1 MTSVKKYI
9 ESNKDR
15 FIEELFSL
23 IRIPSISAKHEH
35 KPDMEACAK
44 RWTELLL
51 AAGADKAVVM
61 QTEGNP
67 VVYGEKMVSPEAQT
81 VLVYSHY
88 DVMPAEPFDLWKSRP
103 FEPEI
108 RDGRIW
114 ARGADDD
121 KGQAMMQVKGFETAL
136 NLDLLKCNVKFIFEG
151 EEEIGSPSLEAFC
164 RTHKELLKAD
174 VILVSDTS
182 MVSAETPSL
191 TTGLRGLAYWE
202 IEVTGPNRDLH
213 SGHFGGA
220 VANPI
225 NVLCKLMAD
234 ITDADGRITIPGFY
248 DDVEDVSPAER
259 EMIAQIPFDEAK
271 YKAAIGVDE
280 LFGEKGY
287 STLERN
293 SCRPS
298 FDICG
303 IWGGYMEEGSKTVLP
318 SKAYAKVS
326 CRLVPHQ
333 DHGKISKLFE
343 EYIARVA
350 PAYVKVRVT
359 PLLSECTDDI
369 LPLAEFFRERYSKE
383 LRRET
388 HKFAEK
394 DAGLLLAYAWPG
406 NVRELQNK
414 VKRAVLLAENG
425 IVRVAD
431 MGLEPAEPTSDTGH
445 SLAIRDEA
453 GEKRRIVEA
462 LKRCGGNRTE
472 AAKLLR
478 IDRATLYRKII
489 KYGLNE

>member
-1 MTSVKKYI
+1 MISIKAYI

-15 FIEELFSL
+15 FLEELFSL
-23 IRIPSISAKHEH
+23 IRIPSISAKQEH
-35 KPDMEACAK
+35 KPDMVACAE
-44 RWTELLL
+44 RWKELLL
-51 AAGADKAVVM
+51 AAGADKAEVM
-61 QTEGNP
+61 PTTGNP
-67 VVYGEKMVSPEAQT
+67 VVYGERFYSLEAPT
-81 VLVYSHY
+81 ILVYSHY
-88 DVMPAEPFDLWKSRP
+88 DVMPAEPLNLWKSDP

-136 NLDLLKCNVKFIFEG
+136 KMDLVKCNVKFIFEG
-151 EEEIGSPSLEAFC
+151 EEEIGSPSLETFC
-164 RTHKELLKAD
+164 KENQELLKAD

-202 IEVTGPNRDLH
+202 VEVTGPNRDLH

-225 NVLCKLMAD
+225 NVLCKMMAD

-248 DDVEDVSPAER
+248 DDVEEVSQAER
-259 EMIAQIPFDEAK
+259 DMISQIPFDESK

-280 LFGEKGY
+280 VFGEKGY

-303 IWGGYMEEGSKTVLP
+303 IWGGYIEEGSKTVLP

-333 DHGKISKLFE
+333 EHAKISKLFE
-343 EYIARVA
+343 DYMASVA
-350 PAYVKVRVT
+350 PAYVKVKVT
-359 PLLSECTDDI
+359 PKHGGQGYVCPIDLPAYKAAEEAMEVAFGKR
-369 LPLAEFFRERYSKE
+369 PLAVRRGGSIPIISTFERVLGIKTVLMGFGVEQNAIHSPNESCSLDFFYKGIESVAEFY
-383 LRRET
+383 
-388 HKFAEK
+388 
-394 DAGLLLAYAWPG
+394 
-406 NVRELQNK
+406 
-414 VKRAVLLAENG
+414 KRF
-425 IVRVAD
+425 
-431 MGLEPAEPTSDTGH
+431 H
-445 SLAIRDEA
+445 
-453 GEKRRIVEA
+453 
-462 LKRCGGNRTE
+462 
-472 AAKLLR
+472 
-478 IDRATLYRKII
+478 
-489 KYGLNE
+489 

>member
-234 ITDADGRITIPGFY
+234 ITVVLQNDVGNFYSPTLIVATLTSKAAKKYTQPTHCLLVNEFLSVPSIVQAEQIFTVDKSRVLKFLGHLTPEEMSRVDDAVRASLALNPMGSIQRLSPIIRSTAAYAPPEVVDGKPPIYPYTPIKSSFEDAGSVEDMMLYTELEAAVHAMIQRLEYSFTFNPSLLTIPKRKQQ
-248 DDVEDVSPAER
+248 VAEILKEAETYIWR
-259 EMIAQIPFDEAK
+259 IKEEM
-271 YKAAIGVDE
+271 
-280 LFGEKGY
+280 
-287 STLERN
+287 
-293 SCRPS
+293 
-298 FDICG
+298 
-303 IWGGYMEEGSKTVLP
+303 
-318 SKAYAKVS
+318 
-326 CRLVPHQ
+326 
-333 DHGKISKLFE
+333 
-343 EYIARVA
+343 
-350 PAYVKVRVT
+350 
-359 PLLSECTDDI
+359 
-369 LPLAEFFRERYSKE
+369 
-383 LRRET
+383 
-388 HKFAEK
+388 
-394 DAGLLLAYAWPG
+394 
-406 NVRELQNK
+406 
-414 VKRAVLLAENG
+414 
-425 IVRVAD
+425 
-431 MGLEPAEPTSDTGH
+431 
-445 SLAIRDEA
+445 
-453 GEKRRIVEA
+453 
-462 LKRCGGNRTE
+462 RC
-472 AAKLLR
+472 A
-478 IDRATLYRKII
+478 
-489 KYGLNE
+489 

>member
-1 MTSVKKYI
+1 MISVKKYI

-303 IWGGYMEEGSKTVLP
+303 IWGGYIEEGTKTIIP
-318 SKAYAKVS
+318 ARASAKIS
-326 CRLVPHQ
+326 MRLVPNQ
-333 DHGKISKLFE
+333 DFRKIAKLFE
-343 EYIARVA
+343 RYFRAIAPRSVKVDVRFLHGGA
-350 PAYVKVRVT
+350 PYVSPTDLPAYKAAEKAVEATFGKKPLPFYSGGSIPIVSAFEEILGVKSI
-359 PLLSECTDDI
+359 LLGFGLSRDAIHSPNESFGLDQFQRGIETI
-369 LPLAEFFRERYSKE
+369 PYFYRY
-383 LRRET
+383 
-388 HKFAEK
+388 FAE
-394 DAGLLLAYAWPG
+394 
-406 NVRELQNK
+406 
-414 VKRAVLLAENG
+414 
-425 IVRVAD
+425 
-431 MGLEPAEPTSDTGH
+431 M
-445 SLAIRDEA
+445 
-453 GEKRRIVEA
+453 
-462 LKRCGGNRTE
+462 
-472 AAKLLR
+472 
-478 IDRATLYRKII
+478 
-489 KYGLNE
+489 

>member
-1 MTSVKKYI
+1 MTVKSYI

-15 FIEELFSL
+15 FLEELFSL
-23 IRIPSISAKHEH
+23 IRIPSISVKKEY
-35 KPDMEACAK
+35 KPDMKACAP

-51 AAGADKAVVM
+51 SSGADKAVVM
-61 QTEGNP
+61 PTEGNP
-67 VVYGEKMVSPEAQT
+67 VVYGEKIISPDAPT
-81 VLVYSHY
+81 VLVYAHY
-88 DVMPAEPFDLWKSRP
+88 DVMPAEPLELWKSQP

-114 ARGADDD
+114 ARGAD
-121 KGQAMMQVKGFETAL
+121 AL
-136 NLDLLKCNVKFIFEG
+136 KLDLLKCNVKFIFEG
-151 EEEIGSPSLEAFC
+151 EEEIGSPSLETFC
-164 RTHKELLKAD
+164 REHKDLLKAD

-234 ITDADGRITIPGFY
+234 IIDADGRITIPGFY
-248 DDVEDVSPAER
+248 DDVEEVSPAER
-259 EMIAQIPFDEAK
+259 EMIAQIPFNEEK
-271 YKAAIGVDE
+271 YKAAIGVDA

-303 IWGGYMEEGSKTVLP
+303 IWGGYTEEGSKTVLP

-333 DHGKISKLFE
+333 DHEKISKLFE

-359 PLLSECTDDI
+359 PKHGGQGYVCPIDLPAYKAAEEAVFVAFGKR
-369 LPLAEFFRERYSKE
+369 PLAV
-383 LRRET
+383 RRGGSIPIISTFE
-388 HKFAEK
+388 
-394 DAGLLLAYAWPG
+394 
-406 NVRELQNK
+406 Q
-414 VKRAVLLAENG
+414 VLG
-425 IVRVAD
+425 IKTVL
-431 MGLEPAEPTSDTGH
+431 MGFGLEQNAIHSPNESCTLDFFYKGIESVAEFY
-445 SLAIRDEA
+445 
-453 GEKRRIVEA
+453 KRF
-462 LKRCGGNRTE
+462 N
-472 AAKLLR
+472 
-478 IDRATLYRKII
+478 
-489 KYGLNE
+489 